1 MAMKYLGETV
11 DIHAGGS
18 DLIFPHHE
26 NETAQSE
33 GATGKPFVRYW
44 MHNGYINIDNEKM
57 SKSRGNFFTVREIGE
72 KFPLEAVR
80 FFLLSAHYRSPVNYS
95 IDQLEQAQAGLARL
109 YTARDNWSRAAA
121 GQTAC
126 DGAVSEKMAAAA
138 GTARTGFIAAMD
150 DDLNTA
156 GALAAL
162 FEFVREA
169 NTLLSSDPC
178 SADAAVALDALREMG
193 GVLGL
198 LTRRETGIPD
208 EVRALADTRA
218 AARAAKNWAES
229 DRLRNELARMG
240 YLVEDTR
247 EGQTVRKA

>member
-1 MAMKYLGETV
+1 
-11 DIHAGGS
+11 
-18 DLIFPHHE
+18 
-26 NETAQSE
+26 
-33 GATGKPFVRYW
+33 
-44 MHNGYINIDNEKM
+44 
-57 SKSRGNFFTVREIGE
+57 
-72 KFPLEAVR
+72 
-80 FFLLSAHYRSPVNYS
+80 
-95 IDQLEQAQAGLARL
+95 
-109 YTARDNWSRAAA
+109 
-121 GQTAC
+121 
-126 DGAVSEKMAAAA
+126 
-138 GTARTGFIAAMD
+138 MD

-198 LTRRETGIPD
+198 LTRQETGIPD
-208 EVRALADTRA
+208 EVRALADARA

>member
-1 MAMKYLGETV
+1 LAYVSGDGVYFDTSAYPEYGKLSGQSMDDLMAGARVEESGQKKNPMDFALWKAEKPGEPSWDSPWGRGRPGWHIECSAMAMKYLGETV

-44 MHNGYINIDNEKM
+44 MHNGYISVDNEKM

-109 YTARDNWSRAAA
+109 YTARDKWRRAAA
-121 GQTAC
+121 GQPAC
-126 DGAVSEKMAAAA
+126 AGAGSEKMAAAA
-138 GTARTGFIAAMD
+138 G
-150 DDLNTA
+150 
-156 GALAAL
+156 
-162 FEFVREA
+162 
-169 NTLLSSDPC
+169 
-178 SADAAVALDALREMG
+178 
-193 GVLGL
+193 
-198 LTRRETGIPD
+198 
-208 EVRALADTRA
+208 
-218 AARAAKNWAES
+218 AARNAL
-229 DRLRNELARMG
+229 LRRDGRRSQHGRRARRA
-240 YLVEDTR
+240 V
-247 EGQTVRKA
+247 